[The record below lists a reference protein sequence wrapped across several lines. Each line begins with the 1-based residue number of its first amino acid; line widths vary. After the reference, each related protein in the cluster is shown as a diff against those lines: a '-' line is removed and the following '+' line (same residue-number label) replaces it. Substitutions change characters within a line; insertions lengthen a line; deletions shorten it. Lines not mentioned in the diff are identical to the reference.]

1 MPTYLEQST
10 AQTTVFETA
19 VPWMYRDTRGLV
31 TAGIGQMLPDA
42 ASAQALAFLHPD
54 CSPAPPDAIR
64 ADFDRVRA
72 LAPAQPCHAYRSPTS
87 LTLAA
92 ATMTTLLAA
101 VTTANDAVLHRRL
114 PSYDAFPTPAKLAL
128 LDMLY
133 NLGEPKLFADY
144 PLLLA
149 AVRNQHWLI
158 ASEQCHRTGPNPE
171 RNHWTRDQFLAAV
184 TP

>member
-1 MPTYLEQST
+1 MAIYLEQST

-19 VPWMYRDTRGLV
+19 VPWMYLDTRGLV

-54 CSPAPPDAIR
+54 GTPAHPDAIG

-72 LAPAQPCHAYRSPTS
+72 LAPGHPCHVYRSPTS
-87 LTLAA
+87 PTLPTEAMTSLLT
-92 ATMTTLLAA
+92 A
-101 VTTANDAVLHRRL
+101 VTTANDAALRHRL
-114 PSYDAFPTPAKLAL
+114 PDYDAFPTPAKLAL

-133 NLGEPKLFADY
+133 NLGEPKLFGEY

-149 AVRNQHWLI
+149 AVHNQHWLL
-158 ASEQCHRTGPNPE
+158 ASQQCHRTGPNPA
-171 RNHWTRDQFLAAV
+171 RNLWTRDQFLAAA